1 MNKLNIVKKVHC
13 FAEESFTGISSE
25 ELVNMMN
32 GVDLADPAQAAVAV
46 DVLNAV
52 VGGGAKTTPFRNIF
66 PTQPTTTT
74 TAK

>member
-1 MNKLNIVKKVHC
+1 
-13 FAEESFTGISSE
+13 
-25 ELVNMMN
+25 MMN

-52 VGGGAKTTPFRNIF
+52 VGGDAKTTPFRNIF
-66 PTQPTTTT
+66 PTQPATTT

>member
-1 MNKLNIVKKVHC
+1 MKKVNC
-13 FAEESFTGISSE
+13 FVEESLTGISSD

-52 VGGGAKTTPFRNIF
+52 VGGGAQTTPFRNIF
-66 PTQPTTTT
+66 PTKPATTT